1 MVDISSKTRELHPDG
16 TTGTTGT
23 TTMPCQG
30 FEGLDYPEICRW
42 DFPRELQ
49 RSSVKCTIKKK
60 KTYAVG
66 IFPFQ
71 SNFGS
76 WRSPIDSMGISVLL
90 RREDWTPWN
99 SWDKFG
105 APKKLWFFCV
115 HLVHQRPWILCK
127 GYMFS
132 SSKNGHV
139 FFQGFDMD
147 LFGEMWSHEI
157 DVPGIKLDM

>member
-1 MVDISSKTRELHPDG
+1 MDKRLESRCNNHVKEWLVMVKSDEFLLIITRNGFLSGWYWLIVVDMTSKTRELHPDG

-42 DFPRELQ
+42 DFPRKLQ
-49 RSSVKCTIKKK
+49 RSSVKCTKK

-71 SNFGS
+71 SNLGS

-99 SWDKFG
+99 TWDKFG
-105 APKKLWFFCV
+105 APKKPV
-115 HLVHQRPWILCK
+115 
-127 GYMFS
+127 
-132 SSKNGHV
+132 V
-139 FFQGFDMD
+139 FV
-147 LFGEMWSHEI
+147 ST
-157 DVPGIKLDM
+157 